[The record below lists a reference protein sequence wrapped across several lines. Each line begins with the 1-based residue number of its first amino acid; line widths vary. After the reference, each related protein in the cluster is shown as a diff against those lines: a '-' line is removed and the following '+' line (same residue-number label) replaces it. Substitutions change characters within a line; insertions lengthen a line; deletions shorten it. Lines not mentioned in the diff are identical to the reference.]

1 VKGRGGDGARG
12 RRGEPTTT
20 ASKAGAPWTLPVAPS
35 PPRLVPPSLPSL
47 LEANARLR
55 AQVETLELRVQRG
68 EERRRAMLHIMGDL
82 NQTNKRLSDQ
92 RRAILHI
99 LVDYEQDRRRLA
111 RQTELLDKA
120 KETAEIANHAK
131 SLFLANMSH
140 ELRTP
145 LNAIIGFSEL
155 LEDRIFGE
163 LNEKQQK
170 YVHNILNS
178 GRDLLQLIN
187 DILDLAKVEAGH
199 VALEPVEFDPAVAL
213 NEVNTIVRPLA
224 AQMDIAL
231 VLEVDPDLPPI
242 TADPPKFKQIMYNLL
257 SNAIKFT
264 PAHGAVKVTAQIVRE
279 DEGPEGQGSGGGG
292 QGLAAVSLQDDRDF
306 AAPDPR
312 PLTPGPCLAAPDPR
326 PLAPDPCLRVSVCDT
341 GIGIRPQDL
350 EIIFQEFEQ
359 VDSSYAR
366 EQPGTGLG
374 LALTRRLVELHGGR
388 IWAES
393 QGDGQGSTF
402 VFLLPAASDQR
413 SAISGQRSAVS
424 PDKDNDFDLAEADS

>member
-1 VKGRGGDGARG
+1 MANQPSSTAEFPSMDEPGRG
-12 RRGEPTTT
+12 E
-20 ASKAGAPWTLPVAPS
+20 
-35 PPRLVPPSLPSL
+35 L

-55 AQVETLELRVQRG
+55 AQVETLELRVRRG

-92 RRAILHI
+92 RRAMLHI

-111 RQTELLDKA
+111 RQTELLDRA
-120 KETAEIANHAK
+120 KDAAEMANRAK
-131 SLFLANMSH
+131 SVFLANMSH

-145 LNAIIGFSEL
+145 LNAVIGFSEL
-155 LEDRIFGE
+155 LEDQTFGG
-163 LNEKQQK
+163 LNERQRK
-170 YVHNILNS
+170 YVQNVQNS

-199 VALEPVEFDPAVAL
+199 VALEPSEFDPAAAL
-213 NEVNTIVRPLA
+213 SDVNTIVRPLA
-224 AQMDIAL
+224 ARKNIA
-231 VLEVDPDLPPI
+231 VVVEVDPGVPPI

-264 PAHGAVKVTAQIVRE
+264 RPHGAVRVTAQIV
-279 DEGPEGQGSGGGG
+279 PEEVAQEPEIERVGRTEC
-292 QGLAAVSLQDDRDF
+292 LQ
-306 AAPDPR
+306 
-312 PLTPGPCLAAPDPR
+312 
-326 PLAPDPCLRVSVCDT
+326 VSVRDT
-341 GIGIRPQDL
+341 GIGIRPEDL
-350 EIIFQEFEQ
+350 EIIFREFEQ

-393 QGDGQGSTF
+393 QGEGKGSTF
-402 VFLLPAASDQR
+402 TFALPTFASPAGDGVAAPTLRPD
-413 SAISGQRSAVS
+413 SANS
-424 PDKDNDFDLAEADS
+424 E

>member
-1 VKGRGGDGARG
+1 MVSELGSVADL
-12 RRGEPTTT
+12 RRPDERD
-20 ASKAGAPWTLPVAPS
+20 WVE
-35 PPRLVPPSLPSL
+35 L
-47 LEANARLR
+47 LEANAHLS
-55 AQVETLELRVQRG
+55 AQVETLELRVRRG

-92 RRAILHI
+92 RRAMLHI

-155 LEDRIFGE
+155 LEDRTFGQ
-163 LNEKQQK
+163 LNEKQGR

-187 DILDLAKVEAGH
+187 DILDLAKVEAGR
-199 VALEPVEFDPAVAL
+199 VALESSEFNPAAAL
-213 NEVNTIVRPLA
+213 NDINAIVRPLA
-224 AQMDIAL
+224 ARKNIA
-231 VLEVDPDLPPI
+231 VVVEVEPAPGAALPPI
-242 TADPPKFKQIMYNLL
+242 TADQPKFKQIMYNLL

-264 PAHGAVKVTAQIVRE
+264 PPAGAVKVTAQILQEKVAE
-279 DEGPEGQGSGGGG
+279 TIADCGLSNSD
-292 QGLAAVSLQDDRDF
+292 GLASDF
-306 AAPDPR
+306 VASPQSAIGNPQSGEW
-312 PLTPGPCLAAPDPR
+312 LKI
-326 PLAPDPCLRVSVCDT
+326 SVCDT
-341 GIGIRPQDL
+341 GIGIKTEDL
-350 EIIFQEFEQ
+350 EIIFKEFEQ

-393 QGDGQGSTF
+393 PGDGRGSTF
-402 VFLLPAASDQR
+402 TFVLPIVANPTGDDPAALSR
-413 SAISGQRSAVS
+413 E
-424 PDKDNDFDLAEADS
+424 PDFINSEPCLL

>member
-1 VKGRGGDGARG
+1 MTVTERHGAAERADAFRELT
-12 RRGEPTTT
+12 RRPDERDRME
-20 ASKAGAPWTLPVAPS
+20 L
-35 PPRLVPPSLPSL
+35 R
-47 LEANARLR
+47 EENARLR
-55 AQVETLELRVQRG
+55 AEVEALELRVRRG

-92 RRAILHI
+92 RRAMLHI

-120 KETAEIANHAK
+120 KEAAEIANHAK

-155 LEDRIFGE
+155 LGDQTFGE
-163 LNEKQQK
+163 LSEKQQR

-178 GRDLLQLIN
+178 GRELLQLIN
-187 DILDLAKVEAGH
+187 DILDLAKVEAGR
-199 VALEPVEFDPAVAL
+199 VILEPCEFDPAAAL
-213 NEVNTIVRPLA
+213 SDIKTIVRPLA
-224 AQMDIAL
+224 AQKNIGVAA
-231 VLEVDPDLPPI
+231 EVEPDLSSI
-242 TADPPKFKQIMYNLL
+242 LADQPKFKQIMYNLL

-264 PAHGAVKVTAQIVRE
+264 PAHGSVKVTAGIAR
-279 DEGPEGQGSGGGG
+279 DESVPAAEPGQDGQSGW
-292 QGLAAVSLQDDRDF
+292 LQ
-306 AAPDPR
+306 
-312 PLTPGPCLAAPDPR
+312 
-326 PLAPDPCLRVSVCDT
+326 VSVCDT
-341 GIGIRPQDL
+341 GIGLRPEDL
-350 EIIFQEFEQ
+350 EIIFEEFEQ

-402 VFLLPAASDQR
+402 TFVLPLVARPPGDTPAEQSREPERVSAEPCLL
-413 SAISGQRSAVS
+413 
-424 PDKDNDFDLAEADS
+424 